1 MSECFRS
8 EISWNGTKE
17 QKGGSQKMKKCVKGS
32 VGFNSYFLAHHDAKK
47 RLEIDSGWVGQ
58 KSIF

>member
-1 MSECFRS
+1 MFQKG
-8 EISWNGTKE
+8 NGTKE